1 MKKRF
6 NFKLK
11 KIISLTLCLMLCFC
25 CAFVTT
31 GCFVTG
37 NGDIDPGTGS
47 GSSGS
52 GGSGNSGSG
61 GSGSGAGSGTGS
73 EDIGGSGTTTQKHK
87 LTIDA
92 NGGAYKGFATY
103 EVAGTEGTIY
113 LIETPTPGDE
123 TDTFAGWVLV
133 DGVGLFNGSQFTFGK
148 GDATIKATWESSVV
162 GLDPTNYLTGG
173 RFTYKPNPNELKGSN
188 HVEKVKEQLD
198 LMGKDVWARLLNYY
212 FNGKDGQTVIDS
224 TPLNPNSYT
233 VPAIDNYD
241 RLYTDY
247 DAIRDSINAESN
259 LSTQTYTYTY
269 ANWNSIKK
277 YATTDKISLLA
288 NYKYHLQFLYV
299 GVITGQ
305 YEKQND
311 SSYNILNV
319 NDLDYAGDLQKLITA
334 NPAEMGNVYKS
345 FIDNYAIYID
355 HTGLLEFE
363 QEILADLILTEIIGA
378 DLVTADSNK
387 FANNDGVEG
396 FGSEMYFNTLYT
408 VYNANNLDFTD
419 IEDKDSDGE
428 IESGEFT
435 VTENYASLDE
445 LFDDAGK
452 PKFIDEDGDNKFD
465 VWTKETF
472 IAKGYCTDKTYNPDI
487 HYYHLYKEGTELKY
501 EFSDGKN
508 TSITSVGT
516 IYNNCYVP
524 KEGYEFDIRRQ
535 GFKNYENI
543 VASITSAIANAT
555 YKDSNNNEVQVYP
568 CIPALYIQDLDCSE
582 MTMDMSGSLEDASFF
597 DNKILSN
604 TNTAFS
610 LQSVIFNVK
619 QAMNLKSMDLFFEFI
634 DKEALSFMLN
644 LQVRYYHNGEMFEF
658 DIGDFTI
665 KQGDVNELGFDNIP
679 GISIDFTS
687 IAAKMGF
694 KTEGLVVNEYDS
706 ILNNHSTIKPDLNS
720 LHRTSIAT
728 DLDNFDKCFK
738 VEEKNKT
745 ASTVYSDTSSDFFEL
760 VFNAEKINGVTP
772 NYKLCFFMMDIAKVQ

>member
-6 NFKLK
+6 NFKFK

-37 NGDIDPGTGS
+37 NGNIDPGTGS

-73 EDIGGSGTTTQKHK
+73 EDIGGSGTTTQKYK

-198 LMGKDVWARLLNYY
+198 LMGKDVWARLVNWYLDGSGSKIVEDYYKINSLPLDEIKTIYENEEDKLLNNVLDWKILDT
-212 FNGKDGQTVIDS
+212 FN
-224 TPLNPNSYT
+224 L
-233 VPAIDNYD
+233 
-241 RLYTDY
+241 TD
-247 DAIRDSINAESN
+247 ITS
-259 LSTQTYTYTY
+259 
-269 ANWNSIKK
+269 
-277 YATTDKISLLA
+277 DKLRA

-305 YEKQND
+305 YEKQDD
-311 SSYNILNV
+311 SSYKILNV

-334 NPAEMGNVYKS
+334 NPAEMENIYNS

-363 QEILADLILTEIIGA
+363 QEILADLILTDIIGA
-378 DLVTADSNK
+378 NLVTADSNK

-408 VYNANNLDFTD
+408 VYDENNLDFTD
-419 IEDKDSDGE
+419 VEDKDSDGE

-435 VTENYASLDE
+435 ATEDYVSFDE
-445 LFDDAGK
+445 LYGIMDVFGTEVYF

-472 IAKGYCTDKTYNPDI
+472 IAKGYCTEKTYNPDI
-487 HYYHLYKEGTELKY
+487 HYYHLYKDGTELKY

-516 IYNNCYVP
+516 IYNNCFVP